1 MSVPDDWSD
10 QCLLA
15 DFERLVDEVR
25 RWQETAP
32 AWPVFDR
39 ARALWA
45 RTSPRLQQLRP
56 DLDRVLVVGVLGGT
70 GTGKST
76 LLNAL
81 VENRVCEA
89 GDARRPTTR
98 QPVILAHRDFE
109 RPLPELDGCQ
119 VEVRRLA
126 VPLLKQMILVDC
138 PDPDTQSR
146 DAAGQPADDENH
158 NLEVLRRIL
167 PHCDVLL
174 FVGTAQKYKTQAVT
188 EELLRHTAGRGIV
201 FVQTHAAVDADIT
214 ADWQRHMTAQG
225 FPEPQVFRLDSEEAL
240 VSSDEQRPPPP
251 GFAKLVDFLRA
262 EFSQRGKRLS
272 VQGPKVVLLDSVLA
286 RHLPGFG
293 PAPFGGRHRLVHEL
307 WVRGSVAN
315 EEDDAG
321 GVLSAHAIARSE
333 DAQRSRERPARVAD
347 ASGG

>member
-1 MSVPDDWSD
+1 MSFLDDWSD
-10 QCLLA
+10 QRLLA
-15 DFERLVDEVR
+15 DFERLVDDVR

-45 RTSPRLQQLRP
+45 RISPRLEQLRP

-81 VENRVCEA
+81 VESRVCEA

-98 QPVILAHRDFE
+98 RPVILAHPDFE

-119 VEVRRLA
+119 AEVRRLT
-126 VPLLKQMILVDC
+126 VPLLKQMILIDC

-146 DAAGQPADDENH
+146 DAAGQPASDDNH
-158 NLEVLRRIL
+158 NLEVLRCIL
-167 PHCDVLL
+167 PQCDVLL

-188 EELLRHTAGRGIV
+188 EELLRHTSGRGIV

-214 ADWQRHMTAQG
+214 ADWQRHMRSQG
-225 FPEPQVFRLDSEEAL
+225 FPEPHMFRLDSEEAL
-240 VSSDEQRPPPP
+240 LSIEQQRPPPP

-262 EFSQRGKRLS
+262 
-272 VQGPKVVLLDSVLA
+272 
-286 RHLPGFG
+286 
-293 PAPFGGRHRLVHEL
+293 
-307 WVRGSVAN
+307 
-315 EEDDAG
+315 
-321 GVLSAHAIARSE
+321 
-333 DAQRSRERPARVAD
+333 
-347 ASGG
+347 